1 VRKTWSIFSDGGRLL
16 RMWLSRL
23 LLALC
28 VISISGCAYPRRTTL
43 VHAAP
48 ASAEPV
54 DTPSGLWSIRLV
66 EAQLPETKGG
76 GLPWDSDGTGPDP
89 YIRVVIDNRVVWES
103 PVQQNTL
110 NPQWNVTLPRSVR
123 VPAGSKLRLE
133 LWDEDT
139 ASADPAGTF
148 AHQGLPANA
157 LPNAKARLG
166 LDNLG
171 TVTITIS
178 AAKPWKGLGVT
189 YEQHSDSLVVLS
201 VEPFSPAARA
211 GISVG
216 DRVVAIGETRVEQ
229 LTAARAASDLSL
241 AIDRGS
247 ALTVADQ
254 QGKER
259 EVNLDRGYLWLTM

>member
-1 VRKTWSIFSDGGRLL
+1 
-16 RMWLSRL
+16 MWLPRL

-28 VISISGCAYPRRTTL
+28 VISSVGCAYPRRTTL

-89 YIRVVIDNRVVWES
+89 YIRLLIDDRIVWES
-103 PVQQNTL
+103 PVQKNTL

-123 VPAGSKLRLE
+123 VTGSNKFRIE

-148 AHQGLPANA
+148 THQGLPSNA
-157 LPNAKARLG
+157 LPNARARLS

-171 TVTITIS
+171 TVTITVS
-178 AAKPWKGLGVT
+178 APKPYKGLGVT
-189 YEQHSDSLVVLS
+189 YEQRSDALVVLA
-201 VEPFSPAARA
+201 VEAFSPAARA

-216 DRVVAIGETRVEQ
+216 DRIVAIGESRVEQ

-241 AIDRGS
+241 AVDRG
-247 ALTVADQ
+247 AVLTVADQ
-254 QGKER
+254 RGRER
-259 EVNLDRGYLWLTM
+259 QVNLDRGYLWLTM

>member
-1 VRKTWSIFSDGGRLL
+1 MRKTWSIFSDGGRLL
-16 RMWLSRL
+16 GMWLLRL

-28 VISISGCAYPRRTTL
+28 VISGCAYPRRTTL

-48 ASAEPV
+48 ASAEPL

-89 YIRVVIDNRVVWES
+89 YIRLVVDNRVVWES

-110 NPQWNVTLPRSVR
+110 NPKWNVTLPRSVQ
-123 VPAGSKLRLE
+123 VPAASKFRLE
-133 LWDEDT
+133 MWDDDT
-139 ASADPAGTF
+139 ASADPAGAF
-148 AHQGLPANA
+148 AHQGLPENA
-157 LPNAKARLG
+157 LPNARATMR

-171 TVTITIS
+171 TVTIMIS
-178 AAKPWKGLGVT
+178 SPKPWKGLGVT
-189 YEQHSDSLVVLS
+189 YEQHGDALVVLA

-211 GISVG
+211 GIAVG
-216 DRVVAIGETRVEQ
+216 DRVVAIGDTRVET

-241 AIDRGS
+241 AVDRG
-247 ALTVADQ
+247 ALLTVADQ
-254 QGKER
+254 HGKER
-259 EVNLDRGYLWLTM
+259 AVNLDRGFLWLTM

>member
-1 VRKTWSIFSDGGRLL
+1 
-16 RMWLSRL
+16 MWLPRL

-28 VISISGCAYPRRTTL
+28 VISGCAYPRRTTL

-54 DTPSGLWSIRLV
+54 DTPGGLWSIRLV
-66 EAQLPETKGG
+66 DAQLPEMKGG
-76 GLPWDSDGTGPDP
+76 GVPWDSDGTGPDP
-89 YIRVVIDNRVVWES
+89 YIRLVIDGRVVWES
-103 PVQQNTL
+103 PVQKDTL

-123 VPAGSKLRLE
+123 VPAGSKFRLE
-133 LWDEDT
+133 LWDEDA
-139 ASADPAGTF
+139 ASADPAGAF

-157 LPNAKARLG
+157 LPNAKARLS

-178 AAKPWKGLGVT
+178 APKPMKGLGIA
-189 YEQHSDSLVVLS
+189 YEQHSDALLVMA
-201 VEPFSPAARA
+201 VEAFSPAARA
-211 GISVG
+211 GIEVG

-241 AIDRGS
+241 AVDRGS
-247 ALTVADQ
+247 ALTVADKR
-254 QGKER
+254 GKER

>member
-1 VRKTWSIFSDGGRLL
+1 
-16 RMWLSRL
+16 MWLPRL

-28 VISISGCAYPRRTTL
+28 VLSGCAYPRRSTL
-43 VHAAP
+43 MHPAP

-66 EAQLPETKGG
+66 EAHLPESRGG

-89 YIRVVIDNRVVWES
+89 YIRLVIDERVVWES
-103 PVQQNTL
+103 PVQENTR

-123 VPAGSKLRLE
+123 IAAGSKLRLE
-133 LWDEDT
+133 LWDQDT
-139 ASADPAGTF
+139 ASADPAGVF
-148 AHQGLPANA
+148 SSLGLPANA
-157 LPNAKARLG
+157 MPNARARLPLG
-166 LDNLG
+166 NLG
-171 TVTITIS
+171 TVTITVS
-178 AAKPWKGLGVT
+178 APKAWKGLGVN
-189 YEQHSDSLVVLS
+189 YEQRSDALVVRA

-211 GISVG
+211 GITVG
-216 DRVVAIGETRVEQ
+216 DRVVAIGESRVEQ

-241 AIDRGS
+241 AVDRGS

-259 EVNLDRGYLWLTM
+259 EVQLDRGYLWLTM